1 VAFSAAVLGVPKP
14 RVGLLSVGEE
24 PGKGTPT
31 VVEAHRRLADAEVE
45 FAGNVEGDDLP
56 AAAVD
61 VVVTDGFTGNV
72 ALKLMEGTARS
83 ISAAVREA
91 ARSGPLSALGGLM
104 LRPKLAALRRRID
117 PEEVGGAYLL
127 GLRKLVVI
135 CHGNSTRRAIGN
147 AVRLAARGVE
157 DGVVEKTREA
167 LVAGGVARGS
177 GSEKGPQGPEAASV
191 GADSVKINR

>member
-1 VAFSAAVLGVPKP
+1 
-14 RVGLLSVGEE
+14 
-24 PGKGTPT
+24 
-31 VVEAHRRLADAEVE
+31 
-45 FAGNVEGDDLP
+45 
-56 AAAVD
+56 
-61 VVVTDGFTGNV
+61 
-72 ALKLMEGTARS
+72 
-83 ISAAVREA
+83 
-91 ARSGPLSALGGLM
+91 M

-135 CHGNSTRRAIGN
+135 CHGNSTRRAIAN

-157 DGVVEKTREA
+157 ENVVEKTREA

-177 GSEKGPQGPEAASV
+177 TGEEGPQGPDAASV